1 MVVLQ
6 ITLLPFQDVGSQ
18 VLDHLV
24 QDLEA
29 FGFTTHTAPTVPLPE
44 GAYNPQRD
52 QYQAE
57 ALLAITHAS
66 EGEHLL
72 GITTC
77 DLYVEGLNFVF
88 GLAQRPGKAAVIS
101 LHRLADNVD
110 TDTYR
115 LRTLK
120 EAVHELGHTF
130 GMAHCKNPNCVMYF
144 SNSLADTDRK
154 GKNFCGSCRHDLP
167 VGLG

>member
-1 MVVLQ
+1 MQ
-6 ITLLPFQDVGSQ
+6 ITLLPFQDVDPQ
-18 VLDHLV
+18 ALEQLA

-29 FGFTTHTAPTVPLPE
+29 FGLATRITPPVPLPA

-57 ALLAITHAS
+57 AFLATAHAA
-66 EGEHLL
+66 EERHLL
-72 GITTC
+72 GVTAC

-88 GLAQRPGKAAVIS
+88 GLAERPGKAAVIS
-101 LHRLADNVD
+101 LHRLV
-110 TDTYR
+110 TDVAAATGR
-115 LRTLK
+115 SRILK

-130 GMAHCKNPNCVMYF
+130 GLAHCRNPDCVMRF

-154 GKNFCGSCRHDLP
+154 GTGFCAICRRRLP
-167 VGLG
+167 VDLA